1 VDIVAVARYAR
12 ERNEAG
18 MGDVNQYHWVGKYRD
33 RVRGPVLEI
42 GSRHYAASVSNDFR
56 ALCGGQE
63 YVGVDMSA
71 GANVDLVVDFTQDFS
86 LVSEQ
91 LGGRRFG
98 TILCMSVMEHV
109 SDIIPFAKNL
119 TEITTPGGVLFLSV
133 PFVWRFHGYPSD
145 YWRFSPEG
153 VKQLFPQFE
162 FDEAAGMLSSNVP
175 GDRAPFSSDVNAF
188 ALEKRPRSLLR
199 MLGLK
204 PKASYVLKP
213 TMVSML
219 GRRRG

>member
-1 VDIVAVARYAR
+1 
-12 ERNEAG
+12 
-18 MGDVNQYHWVGKYRD
+18 MGDVNQYRWVERLHGRL
-33 RVRGPVLEI
+33 RAPVLEI

-56 ALCGGQE
+56 GLCAGHD
-63 YVGVDMSA
+63 YTGVDMSA
-71 GANVDLVVDFTQDFS
+71 GPNVDLVVDFTQDFAA
-86 LVSEQ
+86 VDQQ

-109 SDIIPFAKNL
+109 SDIIPFASNL
-119 TEITTPGGVLFLSV
+119 TAITAPGGVLFLSV

-153 VKQLFPQFE
+153 VKQLFPQFA
-162 FDEAAGMLSSNVP
+162 FDETAGMLSSNVP
-175 GDRAPFSSDVNAF
+175 GDVAPFSADVNAF
-188 ALEKRPRSLLR
+188 AQEKRPRSLLR

-213 TMVSML
+213 TMISML